1 MTQETSSNT
10 VSTTVKNTFNFIV
23 NKSKLGETELE
34 HTTLPELNEGEVLFN
49 IDRFALTSNN
59 ITYGVAGDMLNYWQF
74 FPCKEGW
81 GRIPVW
87 GIAKVTQSL
96 CSEIKQGSLY
106 YGYFPMSEH
115 LIVSPIKVSD
125 RGFSDGAEQRQ
136 GLSPVYNQ
144 YTLMIEETGFLPA
157 YYNHQIVY
165 RPLFMTSFILDDYM
179 LDNDFFGAEQ
189 IILSSASSKTAFGT
203 AFQLLERGKKVIGLT
218 SQKNKAFVE
227 KMGIYDQVLTYQ
239 EVAKINKELK
249 TAYIDMSGNRRVLGE
264 VHHHLEDSLV
274 CSCGVGITH
283 WDAMDGADP
292 RSLPGA
298 KPSMFFA
305 PDQIQKRTKE
315 WGGETLQKRLGIA
328 WDKFV
333 IFVDKHVQFEESMA
347 PENINTTYQILLGGP
362 APDKAYVVR
371 FPDD

>member
-1 MTQETSSNT
+1 MAQD
-10 VSTTVKNTFNFIV
+10 TFNFIV
-23 NKSKLGETELE
+23 NKSQLAETKLEQA
-34 HTTLPELNEGEVLFN
+34 TLADLNEGEVLFS

-87 GIAKVTQSL
+87 GIAKVVQSR
-96 CSEIKQGSLY
+96 CSEVKVDSLY
-106 YGYFPMSEH
+106 YGYYPMSKH
-115 LIVSPIKVSD
+115 LIVSPVKVGEH
-125 RGFSDGAEQRQ
+125 GFSDGAEQRQ

-144 YTLMIEETGFLPA
+144 YTLMTKETGFLPEH
-157 YYNHQIVY
+157 YNHQIVY

-203 AFQLLERGKKVIGLT
+203 AFQLQGRDKKIIGLT
-218 SQKNKAFVE
+218 SGTNKAFVE
-227 KMGIYDQVLTYQ
+227 KLGLYDQVLTYQ
-239 EVAKINKELK
+239 EVGEIDKTIS
-249 TAYIDMSGNRRVLGE
+249 TAYIDMSGNRRVLAE
-264 VHHHLEDSLV
+264 VHHHLKENLV

-283 WDAMDGADP
+283 WDALDGEDP

-298 KPSMFFA
+298 APSMFFA

-315 WGGETLQKRLGIA
+315 WGGEVLQARIGVA

-333 IFVDKHVQFEESMA
+333 KFVDQHVQFKESLA
-347 PENINTTYQILLGGP
+347 PKAIDATYQILIKGP

-371 FPDD
+371 FPEN

>member
-1 MTQETSSNT
+1 MTQD
-10 VSTTVKNTFNFIV
+10 TFNFIV
-23 NKSKLGETELE
+23 NKSKLAE
-34 HTTLPELNEGEVLFN
+34 TTLEQTTLAELNDGEVLFS

-87 GIAKVTQSL
+87 GIAKVVQSR
-96 CSEIKQGSLY
+96 CSEIKVDCLY
-106 YGYFPMSEH
+106 YGYFPMSKH
-115 LIVSPIKVSD
+115 LIVSPKKVSGH
-125 RGFSDGAEQRQ
+125 GFSDGAEQRQ

-144 YTLMIEETGFLPA
+144 YTLMTEDTGFLPEH
-157 YYNHQIVY
+157 YNHQIIY
-165 RPLFMTSFILDDYM
+165 RPLFMTSFVLDDYM

-203 AFQLLERGKKVIGLT
+203 AFQLQARGKKVLGLT
-218 SQKNKAFVE
+218 SDTNKAFVE
-227 KMGIYDQVLTYQ
+227 KLGLYDQVLTYQ
-239 EVAKINKELK
+239 DVGEIDKAIR
-249 TAYIDMSGNRRVLGE
+249 TAYIDMSGNRRVLSE
-264 VHHHLEDSLV
+264 VHHHLNENLV

-283 WDAMDGADP
+283 WEALDGEDP

-298 KPSMFFA
+298 APSMFFA

-315 WGGETLQKRLGIA
+315 WGGEALQARIGVA

-333 IFVDKHVQFEESMA
+333 KFVDQHVQFEESMA
-347 PENINTTYQILLGGP
+347 PKEIDTTYQILIKGP

-371 FPDD
+371 FPEN